1 MLEQCEENRAQT
13 GKHVGRRYPGPD
25 RIFASPQF
33 VIRRR
38 AYAMIKAAFDQSGIK
53 FAYPTVQVAGGQEA
67 QLAAA
72 QEALKVLKPPPA
84 A

>member
-1 MLEQCEENRAQT
+1 MQGVEQF
-13 GKHVGRRYPGPD
+13 GD
-25 RIFASPQF
+25 FAIELRMKMMTRPASSSSSAGGAF
-33 VIRRR
+33 
-38 AYAMIKAAFDQSGIK
+38 AMIKEAFDQNGIK
-53 FAYPTVQVAGGQEA
+53 FAYPTVQVAGGGDA